1 MCVVAMLPCRWLRT
15 VCYQNPLAQ
24 QPGHFKLFKCSSS
37 DKCVLLCSICN
48 FHTRP
53 KQFESL
59 HAWLQVES
67 PHEDHGHSRCVRYCS
82 QVRSTEVYFDDSMT
96 LLYPI
101 VSRCHNAF
109 QRSGWRWFWAK
120 AGCASYQCL
129 TCFYNFLSS
138 QVHRGTP
145 ERLTP
150 STLLR
155 HGILVSVDS
164 TMMPPVICKPLTLG
178 HALSNSP
185 SQVKKILSH
194 NNLRM
199 NAWMPMMRLLDRW
212 FQALYECHDMPC
224 QRMSKVPFRL
234 SSGVDLVVHSATK
247 FFSGHADC
255 TGGLVCVRDPAG
267 LPSKGDGGGH
277 CHNITEYPKSEHL
290 VDKMLNLFRNVV
302 D

>member
-15 VCYQNPLAQ
+15 VCYQNALAQ

-37 DKCVLLCSICN
+37 DKCVLLCSTGN
-48 FHTRP
+48 FHTRT

-67 PHEDHGHSRCVRYCS
+67 PHEDHRHSRCVRYCS

-96 LLYPI
+96 LLYPT

-109 QRSGWRWFWAK
+109 QRSGWRWFCAK

-185 SQVKKILSH
+185 SQFKKILSH

-224 QRMSKVPFRL
+224 QRFRSDSAQAWIL
-234 SSGVDLVVHSATK
+234 WSILPRSS
-247 FFSGHADC
+247 F
-255 TGGLVCVRDPAG
+255 PAMLTAPAAWCAFEI
-267 LPSKGDGGGH
+267 LPGCRAREMGEGIVIISQSIPSL
-277 CHNITEYPKSEHL
+277 NI
-290 VDKMLNLFRNVV
+290 
-302 D
+302 

>member
-15 VCYQNPLAQ
+15 VCYQNALAQ
-24 QPGHFKLFKCSSS
+24 QLGHFKLFKCNSS
-37 DKCVLLCSICN
+37 DKCVLLCRFGN

-82 QVRSTEVYFDDSMT
+82 QVRSTEVYS
-96 LLYPI
+96 I
-101 VSRCHNAF
+101 VSRCHSTF
-109 QRSGWRWFWAK
+109 QRSGWRWFCAK

-129 TCFYNFLSS
+129 TCFNNFLFS

-145 ERLTP
+145 ELFAL

-185 SQVKKILSH
+185 SQFKKILSH
-194 NNLRM
+194 AICVWMPECLRWDYWIDDFKHSM
-199 NAWMPMMRLLDRW
+199 NAMY
-212 FQALYECHDMPC
+212 A
-224 QRMSKVPFRL
+224 MSKDVKGSVQTQLRRGSCGPFCHEVLLRPCWLHRRL
-234 SSGVDLVVHSATK
+234 GVRSRSCRAAEQGRWGRTLS
-247 FFSGHADC
+247 
-255 TGGLVCVRDPAG
+255 
-267 LPSKGDGGGH
+267 
-277 CHNITEYPKSEHL
+277 
-290 VDKMLNLFRNVV
+290 
-302 D
+302 

>member
-15 VCYQNPLAQ
+15 VCYQNALAQ
-24 QPGHFKLFKCSSS
+24 RPGHFKLFKCSSS
-37 DKCVLLCSICN
+37 DKCVLLCSIGN

-96 LLYPI
+96 LLYFI
-101 VSRCHNAF
+101 VSRCHNTF
-109 QRSGWRWFWAK
+109 QRSGWRWFCAK

-185 SQVKKILSH
+185 SQFKKILATTICVWMPECLWWDYWIDDFKHS
-194 NNLRM
+194 M
-199 NAWMPMMRLLDRW
+199 NAMI
-212 FQALYECHDMPC
+212 CHVKGC
-224 QRMSKVPFRL
+224 QRFRSDSAQAWIL
-234 SSGVDLVVHSATK
+234 WSILPRSS
-247 FFSGHADC
+247 F
-255 TGGLVCVRDPAG
+255 PAMLTAPAAWCAFEI
-267 LPSKGDGGGH
+267 LPGCRAREMGEGIVIISQSIPSL
-277 CHNITEYPKSEHL
+277 NI
-290 VDKMLNLFRNVV
+290 
-302 D
+302 